1 MSYDEYNVENVQR
14 VALANGDGVKENKPQ
29 AVAVVGN
36 DCRFAGPLFSG
47 TVARVFASQGIKVL
61 LAGNDFVS
69 TPMVSLATVQL
80 KADLGVIITASH
92 NPAEYNGFKIKAA
105 YGGPATPSIIDGVE
119 SRIPDHVSLELR
131 TLEEYRSEGLI
142 ETVDLETLYC
152 EHIEENFDLNA
163 IRESGLGLAYD
174 AMYGAGQNV
183 MRRLFPDI
191 AFLHAAN
198 TPGFDGK
205 STEPIHKN
213 LK

>member
-1 MSYDEYNVENVQR
+1 
-14 VALANGDGVKENKPQ
+14 
-29 AVAVVGN
+29 
-36 DCRFAGPLFSG
+36 
-47 TVARVFASQGIKVL
+47 
-61 LAGNDFVS
+61 
-69 TPMVSLATVQL
+69 MVSLATVQL

-191 AFLHAAN
+191 AFLHAEN
-198 TPGFDGK
+198 NPGFDGQAP
-205 STEPIHKN
+205 EPIHKN
-213 LK
+213 LTELSEMIRLSGNIDSALATDGDADRHGFSNGKGEFKI